1 TMERQMDQLVT
12 LVNDLIDVSR
22 ITRGK
27 LQLRLTPC
35 RFADIVRSATE
46 ASLPGITDAGHEF
59 EVSVPDKEIH
69 LQADPHRLAQVIS
82 NLLNNAAKY
91 TPRGGTIRL
100 AAEVEHDSLAVRVED
115 TGKGIPSGML
125 DRIFEMFAQIDSPSD
140 HGGLGIGLTLV
151 KSLVLMHA
159 GSVRA
164 ESAGPGKGSTFHLRL
179 PIIASALTQAP
190 SHSTTGNGHHG
201 SVKRVLIVDDNTD
214 AAEVLAMAVSLM
226 GHKVATAENGQ
237 VALDLAP
244 DFRPDVVFMD
254 LGMPVMDGWEAA
266 KKMRAQPGN
275 ESIRLVALTGWG
287 QDGDRARTR
296 AAGFDQHLVKP
307 ADPEA
312 LRRVLLESA
321 S

>member
-1 TMERQMDQLVT
+1 MERQMDQLVT

-27 LQLRLTPC
+27 LQLRLSPC
-35 RFADIVRSATE
+35 RFADIVHSATE
-46 ASLPGITDAGHEF
+46 ASLPGIVEAGHYLD
-59 EVSVPDKEIH
+59 VSVPNAELH
-69 LQADPHRLAQVIS
+69 LHADPHRLAQVIS

-100 AAEVEHDSLAVRVED
+100 AAEVERDILSVRVED
-115 TGKGIPSGML
+115 TGKGIPVGML
-125 DRIFEMFAQIDSPSD
+125 DRIFEMFAQIDAPTPD

-151 KSLVLMHA
+151 KSLVQMHG

-164 ESAGPGKGSTFHLRL
+164 ESAGPGKGSTFHLQL
-179 PIIASALTQAP
+179 PIVASDP
-190 SHSTTGNGHHG
+190 SPIPSPPAAGSGHHG
-201 SVKRVLIVDDNTD
+201 PIKRVLIVDDNAD
-214 AAEVLAMAVSLM
+214 AAETLAMVVSLM
-226 GHKVATAENGQ
+226 GHEVATAENGL
-237 VALDLAP
+237 VALDLVP
-244 DFRPDVVFMD
+244 GFRPHVVLMD

-266 KKMRAQPGN
+266 RRMRAQPGS
-275 ESIRLVALTGWG
+275 ESIHLVALTGWG
-287 QDGDRARTR
+287 QDGDRDKTR

-312 LRRVLLESA
+312 LRVLLESA